1 MPRLSQLMIR
11 LALLWFGVGATIGG
25 LMLAHKGVLFAPQ
38 VWSLYATHVHMM
50 LVGWTAQLAMGVA
63 FWILPRLDA
72 GGSRG
77 AVRLVEISFGCV
89 NVGMLLMLGAGLA
102 GALGASST
110 PWPNALAGLLYTI
123 AACAFAAH
131 AWPRV
136 RPMLAA

>member
-1 MPRLSQLMIR
+1 MLRA
-11 LALLWFGVGATIGG
+11 ALIWFGIGATMGG

-38 VWSLYATHVHMM
+38 VWSFYATHVHMM
-50 LVGWTAQLAMGVA
+50 LVGWTAQFAMGVA

-77 AVRLVEISFGCV
+77 AVRMAEMSFGCI
-89 NVGMLLMLGAGLA
+89 NAGMLVMLVSGLA

-110 PWPNALAGLLYTI
+110 SWPNGLAGLLYAV
-123 AACAFAAH
+123 AALAFAVH